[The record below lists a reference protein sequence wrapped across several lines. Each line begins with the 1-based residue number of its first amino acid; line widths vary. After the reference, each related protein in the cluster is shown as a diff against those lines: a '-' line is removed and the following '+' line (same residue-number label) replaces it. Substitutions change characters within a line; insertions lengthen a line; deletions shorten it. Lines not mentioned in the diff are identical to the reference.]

1 MGRGTNNYEEMMTLR
16 TLLKLAMD
24 KGIQQPQVFSDS
36 MSVIEWIR
44 ENEINNVG
52 LKPLADQIKE
62 ASQLFGQITYT
73 HVFWELNTE
82 ADALSKKGQQIE
94 AEFLPL
100 EEIQDGIMTG
110 LRQST

>member
-1 MGRGTNNYEEMMTLR
+1 MVTLR
-16 TLLKLAMD
+16 TLLKLALD
-24 KGIQQPQVFSDS
+24 KVIQQLQVFSDS
-36 MSVIEWIR
+36 MLVIKWTR
-44 ENEINNVG
+44 DENEIHNVG
-52 LKPLADQIKE
+52 LQPLAVKIKE

-73 HVFWELNTE
+73 HVFQELNTE